1 MASTT
6 PSQQFVPIS
15 EIRDGIVFLKSGE
28 IRAVLLATAVNLG
41 LKSEDEQAAT
51 VSQFQSFLNSLE
63 FSLQMVASSRRLDI
77 RPYLMKLEDRLTKI
91 PEELLRLQTTE
102 YIEFIRDFND
112 RYNIM
117 SKFFYVVIPFGGTGT
132 TNKKGSTSGGG
143 LFDMFKK
150 KNKEQ
155 VNTEAFEEK
164 RSQLEQRIAVVT
176 QGLSS
181 MGVQSKQLT
190 TEQLVELYQSHFNPG
205 ELHAA
210 VKS

>member
-150 KNKEQ
+150 KNKAQ

>member
-1 MASTT
+1 
-6 PSQQFVPIS
+6 
-15 EIRDGIVFLKSGE
+15 
-28 IRAVLLATAVNLG
+28 
-41 LKSEDEQAAT
+41 
-51 VSQFQSFLNSLE
+51 
-63 FSLQMVASSRRLDI
+63 
-77 RPYLMKLEDRLTKI
+77 MKLEDRLIKI

-117 SKFFYVVIPFGGTGT
+117 SKFFYVVIPFGGTGA
-132 TNKKGSTSGGG
+132 TNKKGSTSGGM
-143 LFDMFKK
+143 FDFLKTKK
-150 KNKEQ
+150 SKGQ
-155 VNTEAFEEK
+155 INTEAFEEK